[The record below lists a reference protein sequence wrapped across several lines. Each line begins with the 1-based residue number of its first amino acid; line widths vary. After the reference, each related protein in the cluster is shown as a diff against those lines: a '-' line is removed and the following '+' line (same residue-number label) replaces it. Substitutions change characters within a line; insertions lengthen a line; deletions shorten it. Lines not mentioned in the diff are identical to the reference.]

1 MKDLGIKLYA
11 DGADLK
17 DMLKWYNSGI
27 ISGFTTNPTLIR
39 KAGITNYKG
48 FAKNVLEEIKDMPIS
63 FEVFSDDPEIMEKEA
78 REISSWGK
86 NVYVKIP
93 VTFTN
98 GIATTNLIKKL
109 SEDGIKLN
117 VTAILTFN
125 QVQMVLHY
133 LSKETSSIISVFA
146 GRIADT
152 GINPADIMKLS
163 SLVIKKNKNCEL
175 LWASPRGIYD
185 IIQARNC
192 GCDIITVLPEILKKL
207 PMLGKD
213 LNELSLDTVKMFYN
227 DAKEAGYKIL

>member
-11 DGADLK
+11 DGADIQEL
-17 DMLKWYNSGI
+17 YNLYILGKINGI
-27 ISGFTTNPTLIR
+27 TTNPTLMQ
-39 KAGITNYKG
+39 KSGVTNYEL
-48 FAKNVLEEIKDMPIS
+48 FAKKMLELIPDIPIS
-63 FEVFSDDPEIMEKEA
+63 FEVFSDDPETMEKEA
-78 REISSWGK
+78 RKISLWG
-86 NVYVKIP
+86 NSVYVKIP
-93 VTFTN
+93 VTYTN

-133 LSKETSSIISVFA
+133 LSKETPSIISVFA

-152 GINPADIMKLS
+152 GVNPENTMKIS
-163 SLVIKKNKNCEL
+163 SILVKNRNTEL
-175 LWASPRGIYD
+175 LWASTREVYN

-192 GCDIITVLPEILKKL
+192 GCDIIMVTPDILKKL

-213 LNELSLDTVKMFYN
+213 LSELSLDIVKMFYN
-227 DAKEAGYKIL
+227 DAKEARYKIL